1 MLRIHRHRFPSG
13 EFLKIDAVP
22 LVPELQCD
30 SVMHKT
36 LAHHSRAHT
45 RFVEQIGSALFEDS
59 GAHSFLDVLPAPC
72 LQHDRFD
79 SLQMQKVGE
88 QQPRRSRSDN
98 SDLSSHE
105 DSPSMLCDAV
115 GMIHDWCSENTSIA
129 IWNAEFAAGRPQ

>member
-1 MLRIHRHRFPSG
+1 MPVRGNPRFDEIFQHLMLRIHHYRLASR

-30 SVMHKT
+30 SVMDKT
-36 LAHHSRAHT
+36 LAHHSRAHA
-45 RFVEQIGSALFEDS
+45 RFAQQVDS
-59 GAHSFLDVLPAPC
+59 TLLKDSRANAFLNVLPASR
-72 LQHDRFD
+72 LQYDRFD

-105 DSPSMLCDAV
+105 D
-115 GMIHDWCSENTSIA
+115 
-129 IWNAEFAAGRPQ
+129 